1 MLEAA
6 VSRLEVIASRLE
18 ETEARLASVVPSGAS
33 PLTAPASRPITA
45 PAATAQ
51 AAAPRPV
58 AGDAAG
64 ALAAY
69 RQLLSTQLAKVV
81 DAAEGVGGHVL
92 TATRILAE
100 GFQREAAVVE
110 AFGAC
115 KKPDAAELQHLVQPV
130 GDRMVAAGDL
140 AAGPRSPYQSHFK
153 LVSEAMQSL
162 SWVAYSAPNCGI
174 HLPAQHVEDALSAAD
189 FYANKVLMEWRGK
202 DPGHVTWVQAVK
214 ELLLALKAFCAKH
227 YPAGPQWNASGI
239 PASQFQ
245 AGAAAPPSAA
255 ATTAAA
261 NAAPASAAATAA
273 KPTGPPPPP
282 PPPPGNLVARNA
294 AAAAA
299 ATAAAAG
306 GGNPMAALFSELNK
320 GDSVTSGLKRVT
332 DDMKTKNR
340 AERSGTV
347 PAGPAA
353 PAAAAAQ
360 PKAAAAATKPPR
372 LECEQGRK
380 WVVENQ
386 VSNREIV
393 IEDTQ
398 PKQTVYIFNCSGSTI
413 QVRGKVNAITL
424 DKCSRTGLLFDSV
437 VATVELVNC
446 AGVEVQCTGSVPT
459 IAVDK
464 CDGCQLYL
472 PRGSLEGTD
481 ITTAKSSEV
490 NVILPGA
497 TEDSDPVESAIPE
510 QFVTRF
516 RGGRWVTEPVAHSGA

>member
-18 ETEARLASVVPSGAS
+18 ETEARLASVVPSGTK
-33 PLTAPASRPITA
+33 PLTAPASPPIAA
-45 PAATAQ
+45 PAATAP
-51 AAAPRPV
+51 AEPPLPI

-81 DAAEGVGGHVL
+81 DAAEGVGGHVQ

-153 LVSEAMQSL
+153 LISEAMQSL
-162 SWVAYSAPNCGI
+162 SWVAYSGPSCGI

-202 DPGHVTWVQAVK
+202 DPGHVTW
-214 ELLLALKAFCAKH
+214 AFCAKH

-239 PASQFQ
+239 PTSKFH

-255 ATTAAA
+255 ATAAAA

-273 KPTGPPPPP
+273 KPAGPPPPP

-320 GDSVTSGLKRVT
+320 GDSVTSGLKKVT

-360 PKAAAAATKPPR
+360 PKAAAVAPKPPR

-386 VSNREIV
+386 MNNREVV
-393 IEDTQ
+393 IDDTQ
-398 PKQTVYIFNCSGSTI
+398 PKQT
-413 QVRGKVNAITL
+413 VRGKVNAITL

-459 IAVDK
+459 VAVDK